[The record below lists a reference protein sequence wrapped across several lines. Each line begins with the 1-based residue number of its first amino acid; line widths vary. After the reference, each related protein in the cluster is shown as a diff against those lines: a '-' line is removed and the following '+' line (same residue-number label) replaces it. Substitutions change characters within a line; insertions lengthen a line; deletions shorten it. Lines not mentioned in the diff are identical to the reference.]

1 MKYLLSLAIAFSM
14 ATAASDN
21 RTAPLLFGV
30 DDAGGPHPLYEFPQT
45 AKLFE
50 EFGFNLWVMHFLPP
64 AGRHGTVE
72 QQLKIL
78 QDQGVTFEEENVP
91 KDLTAVR
98 RYIRQVDAWCAENN
112 VNWIANLESANWI
125 TSYKDGLDRE
135 WYQQPDG
142 RHFFRF
148 PDDVLQDLA
157 ASKNL
162 LGLMFDEAEHMQNTC
177 DPDFAKRA
185 GIAGLGRPFIYD
197 PKGNTLEQAAE
208 NFTRAVEIEGK
219 RYRDKGLRLFTEHV
233 FPVLFHP
240 FARAGFTAAPKVLK
254 ESWSPIVIACAM
266 GAAIQYDTELWITPD
281 LWGMNGYPSHSPEAY
296 RSALLLAYHLGA
308 DCIYTENLAYDH
320 ENKGY
325 GSLVHFTDDG
335 YSVTP
340 RGEVAKWF
348 IHDYVPANP
357 RHYTFRELK
366 PRVAIIRQPDAC
378 WGQDISWL
386 PDTLFGHPDWQS
398 TSTTR
403 AWFAIWHLLTR
414 GVVPKEGLTWHCNV
428 MAGRPQQVFAP
439 LDGVVVYD
447 HLVEKEHL
455 KDAEFVFLTGIGI
468 SESTLYAVAEC
479 VRAGTTCVTLPHLA
493 PEKIRTQTGDDGS
506 TDDGEGKWIVTTD
519 FCTNAV
525 REALA
530 SVLPEPDTIRYRF
543 GKTEV
548 ILQMQDGDPNRVV
561 TATR

>member
-1 MKYLLSLAIAFSM
+1 MKYILSLAIAFSM

-21 RTAPLLFGV
+21 RTVPLRFGV
-30 DDAGGPHPLYEFPQT
+30 DDAGGPHPLYELPQT

-64 AGRHGTVE
+64 AGRYGTVE

-78 QDQGVTFEEENVP
+78 QDRGVTFGEENVP
-91 KDLTAVR
+91 KDLVAVK
-98 RYIRQVDAWCAENN
+98 RYIRQVDAWCYENN
-112 VNWIANLESANWI
+112 VDWIANLESANWI
-125 TSYKDGLDRE
+125 ASYEDGLGRE

-148 PDDVLQDLA
+148 PDDLLEELA
-157 ASKNL
+157 ASKKL
-162 LGLMFDEAEHMQNTC
+162 LGLMFDEAAHMQNSC
-177 DPDFAKRA
+177 DPELAERSN
-185 GIAGLGRPFIYD
+185 IAGLGHPFMYD
-197 PKGNTLEQAAE
+197 PQGDTLEQAAE
-208 NFTRAVEIEGK
+208 RFISAVEVEGQ

-240 FARAGFTAAPKVLK
+240 FAKAGYTAAPKVLK

-266 GAAIQYDTELWITPD
+266 GAAIQYDKELWVTPD

-320 ENKGY
+320 DNKGY
-325 GSLVHFTDDG
+325 GSLVHFTDDD

-340 RGEVAKWF
+340 HGEVAKWF
-348 IHDYVPANP
+348 IHDYVPATP
-357 RHYTFRELK
+357 RYYTFRELK

-398 TSTTR
+398 TSTTK

-447 HLVEKEHL
+447 HLVEKKHL
-455 KDAEFVFLTGIGI
+455 KDAEVVFLTGIGI
-468 SESTLYAVAEC
+468 SESTLHAVTQC
-479 VRAGTTCVTLPHLA
+479 VHAGTTCVTLPHLA
-493 PEKIRTQTGDDGS
+493 PKKIRTQTGCEGS
-506 TDDGEGKWIVTTD
+506 IDDGEGKWIVTTD
-519 FCTNAV
+519 FCADAV
-525 REALA
+525 REALV
-530 SVLPEPDTIRYRF
+530 SVLPEPDTISYRF
-543 GKTEV
+543 GNAEV
-548 ILQMQDGDPNRVV
+548 ILQIQDGDPNKVV
-561 TATR
+561 ATTK